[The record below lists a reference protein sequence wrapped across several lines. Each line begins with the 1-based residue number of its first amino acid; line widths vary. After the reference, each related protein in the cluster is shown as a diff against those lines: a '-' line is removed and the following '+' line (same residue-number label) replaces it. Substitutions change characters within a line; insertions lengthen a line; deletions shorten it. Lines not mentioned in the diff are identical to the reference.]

1 MDEFLY
7 DFVNAINHKFG
18 DKESK
23 EGIRRIFVLFFIDPN
38 TDINTFSSLKK
49 FQRNQGKKMIGEEI
63 KEMIEKAT

>member
-23 EGIRRIFVLFFIDPN
+23 EGIRRIFVLFFDDPN
-38 TDINTFSSLKK
+38 TDINTFSSLKNFK
-49 FQRNQGKKMIGEEI
+49 GIRGKNDW
-63 KEMIEKAT
+63 